1 MKITPDFVQNEFIG
15 LNAKVVKSTNPN
27 YVGISGKV
35 IDETR
40 NTLVIR
46 HENKDK
52 VVVKNVTVF
61 HLTMPD
67 GTIVEVDGN
76 IILGRPED
84 RVKKR
89 VRRLW

>member
-1 MKITPDFVQNEFIG
+1 MRVTPAFVQNEFIG

-52 VVVKNVTVF
+52 VVVKNVAVF
-61 HLTMPD
+61 HFTMPD
-67 GTIVEVDGN
+67 STIVEVDGN

-84 RVKKR
+84 RVKKQL
-89 VRRLW
+89 RRRW

>member
-1 MKITPDFVQNEFIG
+1 MKVTPAFVQGEFIG
-15 LNAKVVKSTNPN
+15 LIAKVVKSTNPN
-27 YVGISGKV
+27 NAGLRGKV

-46 HENKDK
+46 RKNEDK
-52 VVVKNVTVF
+52 IIVKNQAVF
-61 HLTMPD
+61 HFTTPD

-76 IILGRPED
+76 VIVGSPED

-89 VRRLW
+89 LRRRW

>member
-1 MKITPDFVQNEFIG
+1 MRVTPAFVQNEFIG
-15 LNAKVVKSTNPN
+15 LNAKVMKSTNSN

-35 IDETR
+35 ISETR

-46 HENKDK
+46 HENEDK
-52 VVVKNVTVF
+52 VVVKNVAVF
-61 HLTMPD
+61 HFTMPD

-89 VRRLW
+89 FRRRW

>member
-1 MKITPDFVQNEFIG
+1 MRVTPAFVQGEFIG

-27 YVGISGKV
+27 YVGIGGRV

-46 HENKDK
+46 RENEDK
-52 VVVKNVTVF
+52 IIVKNVAVF
-61 HLTMPD
+61 HFTMPD
-67 GTIVEVDGN
+67 GTVVEVDGN
-76 IILGRPED
+76 LIVGRPED

-89 VRRLW
+89 LRRRW

>member
-1 MKITPDFVQNEFIG
+1 MKVSPAFVQNEFVG
-15 LNAKVVKSTNPN
+15 LRVKVVKSTNLG
-27 YVGISGKV
+27 YIGISGKV

-46 HENKDK
+46 HKNDDK
-52 VVVKNVTVF
+52 VIVKNVAVF
-61 HLTMPD
+61 HFTAPD

-76 IILGRPED
+76 VILGRPED

-89 VRRLW
+89 LRRRW

>member
-1 MKITPDFVQNEFIG
+1 MRVTPAFVQSELIG

-40 NTLVIR
+40 NTLIIR
-46 HENKDK
+46 QENEEKI
-52 VVVKNVTVF
+52 VVKNVAIF
-61 HLTMPD
+61 HFTMPD
-67 GTIVEVDGN
+67 GTIVEVNGS

-89 VRRLW
+89 LRRRW

>member
-1 MKITPDFVQNEFIG
+1 MRVTPAFVQSEFIG

-46 HENKDK
+46 HENEEK
-52 VVVKNVTVF
+52 VVVKNVAVF
-61 HLTMPD
+61 HFTMPD

-89 VRRLW
+89 LRRRW

>member
-1 MKITPDFVQNEFIG
+1 MRVTPAFVQSEFIG

-40 NTLVIR
+40 NTLVIK
-46 HENKDK
+46 HKNEEK
-52 VVVKNVTVF
+52 VVVKNVAVF
-61 HLTMPD
+61 HFTMSD

-89 VRRLW
+89 LRRRW